1 VIKIIIKILI
11 KIAILIVIFIVIYII
26 IDCEME
32 EIIMN
37 FIEKIKNI
45 SKYRKTN
52 TILNE
57 KRPSINRELE
67 IEAEKNR
74 KMLETH
80 IRNVRSYLDSK
91 NFNAV
96 NKYVH
101 LLTQLENF
109 EIARINLEIDKDY
122 SYHAD
127 NGFNIFDSV
136 KTDLKYD
143 HDIDIDFVNIYY
155 DVHEKNAS
163 FYLRRGDIPIVGT
176 PVPTFTI
183 REIPILLNIWNKE
196 SITSNIAS
204 INNKN
209 ILRPDISLYNHYIY
223 PLGIFVCICGNHRQ
237 FGAVLDNASG
247 HMTTMNKLLDVSSL
261 YNVVYFDGTYFKLNG
276 RDSKVRLAINNRT
289 SKLLGI
295 LFEIGRLLKKYPA
308 YYPSVVSDS
317 LQKIEETVSHIKETT
332 DNS

>member
-1 VIKIIIKILI
+1 
-11 KIAILIVIFIVIYII
+11 
-26 IDCEME
+26 
-32 EIIMN
+32 MN

-45 SKYRKTN
+45 SKYGKTN

-57 KRPSINRELE
+57 KRLSIKREVE
-67 IEAEKNR
+67 IQTEKNR
-74 KMLETH
+74 EVLETH
-80 IRNVRSYLDSK
+80 IRNVRSYLASK
-91 NFNAV
+91 DFNAV

-136 KTDLKYD
+136 KTSLKDD
-143 HDIDIDFVNIYY
+143 HDIDIDFVTIYY
-155 DVHEKNAS
+155 NVHEKNAS

-196 SITSNIAS
+196 SIAKRIAS

-209 ILRPDISLYNHYIY
+209 ILRPDINIYNHYIY
-223 PLGIFVCICGNHRQ
+223 PLGIFVCICGNHSQ
-237 FGAVLDNASG
+237 FGAFLDNASG

-261 YNVVYFDGTYFKLNG
+261 YNLVYFDGTYFRLNG
-276 RDSKVRLAINNRT
+276 SDSKVCLAIDRT

-295 LFEIGRLLKKYPA
+295 LFEIGRLLKEYPA

-317 LQKIEETVSHIKETT
+317 LQK
-332 DNS
+332 